1 MQSDITWYTNKRS
14 LHFHGKDGIA
24 LKNLLIK
31 FCKDGGLCNPS
42 NVPNTA
48 LSNGQSNVDN
58 SNIENCGKC
67 HDYSRLIAEMAEIK
81 SKLDIVY
88 QNTEHL
94 YLLASDVPCLRVG
107 IGETKTTC
115 EIGTQTC
122 EFLQQEPERQ
132 RRNVQCSCVDLST
145 DIEGNTFYYHVAYS
159 I

>member
-1 MQSDITWYTNKRS
+1 
-14 LHFHGKDGIA
+14 
-24 LKNLLIK
+24 
-31 FCKDGGLCNPS
+31 
-42 NVPNTA
+42 
-48 LSNGQSNVDN
+48 
-58 SNIENCGKC
+58 
-67 HDYSRLIAEMAEIK
+67 MAEIR

-122 EFLQQEPERQ
+122 EFLQQESERQ

-145 DIEGNTFYYHVAYS
+145 DIEGLKLDIVIAESKAAGNFQSNKQAINQLRNELNSMKSRNQNCLSYCKFKSERKQCYLTKSTRCAIS
-159 I
+159 NKRIK